1 MPFFIFTWYTTK
13 STFSKNDRNSYM
25 KKSLKKEERIYKK
38 EEIDFFFKSGK
49 HLTEFPFRV
58 IHYTKS
64 TPPRQA
70 IPLKFAVS
78 VPKKLFKKAVDRN
91 LLKRQIREAYRL
103 NNLELREKLQATHQ
117 QLYVLFIYTSP
128 KSLKYKLIEDKIILI
143 LQSLQGIYAK
153 PTE

>member
-1 MPFFIFTWYTTK
+1 
-13 STFSKNDRNSYM
+13 M

-38 EEIDFFFKSGK
+38 EEIAYFFKSGR

-58 IHYTKS
+58 IHYSVPAQSK
-64 TPPRQA
+64 QNY
-70 IPLKFAVS
+70 PLKFAVS

-103 NNLELREKLQATHQ
+103 NNLELKETFQAAHQ
-117 QLYVLFIYTSP
+117 QLHVIFIYTSP

-153 PTE
+153 LTE

>member
-1 MPFFIFTWYTTK
+1 
-13 STFSKNDRNSYM
+13 M
-25 KKSLKKEERIYKK
+25 KKSLKKEERVNKK
-38 EEIDFFFKSGK
+38 EDIAFFFKSGK

-58 IHYTKS
+58 IHYSK
-64 TPPRQA
+64 PPLA
-70 IPLKFAVS
+70 GENISIKFAVS

-103 NNLELREKLQATHQ
+103 NNLELKQALDSGQ
-117 QLYVLFIYTSP
+117 EQLYVLFIYTSP

-153 PTE
+153 HTE